1 MEDFRGF
8 QNDDFKTFEID
19 GLAERMA
26 AIQQRIQPKFKT
38 IGPQLVTYLSEKLN
52 VEMHLHIA
60 RHARRTVNPPNDTW
74 LASAKNK
81 RLYKKHPHFQVGLWD
96 DRLFV
101 WLAFIYELPN
111 KTTIAK
117 AFLNQEEKL
126 KEIVPANYLIS
137 MDHMKKDAAP
147 IEEIDVTKSLERF
160 RDVKKA
166 DLLIGKFF
174 DKNDPIIQNGDEF
187 IKEVKQI
194 YTTLLP
200 IYKMAYESIE
210 HTFV

>member
-74 LASAKNK
+74 LAIANNK
-81 RLYKKHPHFQVGLWD
+81 RGYKKHPHFQVGLWD

-137 MDHMKKDAAP
+137 MDHMKKDAAL
-147 IEEIDVTKSLERF
+147 IGEIDVTKSLERF

-166 DLLIGKFF
+166 ELLIGKFF